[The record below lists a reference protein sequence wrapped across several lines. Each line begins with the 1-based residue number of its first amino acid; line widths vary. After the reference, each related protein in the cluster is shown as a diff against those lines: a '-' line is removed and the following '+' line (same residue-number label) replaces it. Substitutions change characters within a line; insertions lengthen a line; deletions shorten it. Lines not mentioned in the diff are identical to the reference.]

1 MEIQELGRSL
11 RNDPDLIYDFVRNN
25 IEIEWMYGSHKGPL
39 GTVLDRRGSAFDQV
53 RLLVELMRQ
62 AGFAATYHAGTITL
76 TGAQFEAWSGV
87 KKAAAACQLLSSG
100 GIPAVIN
107 GTTTANCSYGSADV
121 SNVVLSHI
129 WASVVIGGQGYVFD
143 PAYKGSVIKNGVA
156 LESVAGLT
164 AGQAASAAAT
174 GMASGTTSGVP
185 FVRNLNAEALTA
197 VVDGYANGLLTQ
209 IDASLSDGSVED
221 LVGGSEIVR
230 FETPSGGLRQL
241 ALPYPSVVQRSWS
254 GGIPN
259 QYRATLGVEVKKR
272 NWPDVA
278 LTQIVNRTLY
288 SDEIYGRKLVIETNF
303 PSQTQY
309 PGQAPFE
316 LWLRLTDRKGDGPAL
331 ATYSLASDFFPSRSG
346 EITLTANHPYAARAD
361 AGAVAGSYMDQA
373 VTKSIRMHVPLTVVN
388 SWGIAGRRLAE
399 SWDARHDDRLPDV
412 PVKQGCEPCEATYGM
427 AGDGRREQLA
437 AAWMVQSS
445 QAALLHANIAKS
457 IYTHHHSL
465 GVVTAD
471 SEAMGVDL
479 VEEEGPQIS
488 PIYYTISDSFDRL
501 DIDTSFSLTSREVD
515 AARRRAAI
523 HAIAATLETL
533 EGNVVGQVADM
544 PDTSSVA
551 TRFAWGNRPPP
562 GEDFSSNYGP
572 RRFHRFNASNA
583 SAALNLSVA
592 EGMLTTTHNG
602 NGANSGE
609 PKLSS
614 YQVEGRRQRLASAVN
629 VYAGAGFDVI
639 TSEESFLGPGQ
650 RAGSFRPTS
659 SHDWGFHMDT
669 KQRGGAL
676 VATRYSGLD
685 PIEIAHITVGET
697 NAKGG
702 GGGVQSDHEER
713 YDPSSAA
720 DLLRA
725 RYVAPSDT
733 LGVNLKTGT
742 VSYVAPARLVTGS
755 GEFPYALHAELFWKG
770 GAERGQALAP
780 YNRIEPQTPWS
791 TNWHNTLT
799 VSSSASEAMG
809 ETDVRAAAGT
819 VAAFLALQDVYKS
832 SPSVQ
837 REVTASLV
845 SSWWLKQISGNVVT
859 ATVGADTRQF
869 VRNAR
874 GQWLNPVSGSYA
886 TLTQTGSRSPFVD
899 QCPSGYAYVTTRG
912 WNYAGMSFVV
922 TGANGDRQ
930 NFQQWSTPVTLTA
943 GGQCAHLR
951 GFRLTNWTWPQGV
964 AVNLTYETPSY
975 GTPRLTEVRNTLG
988 RVLRFSYIGNI
999 PSLQKIDNG
1008 LAGGDLRELSFVRT
1022 GTEIVGVTDPSG
1034 ATTRFEVSKNH
1045 NVNGQYRLDKVFR
1058 PGDTTVPSLSYVY
1071 DGLSRVKEAR
1081 DAVSLQIGGR
1091 GAYEFRFA
1099 GVRAE
1104 RQDPA
1109 GGRYTLLFDDHNR
1122 PFRSIDENGHAVSI
1136 EYDGRGRPATYIY
1149 PEGDREMLAYDAR
1162 NNPVRMTRRAKPGSS
1177 LPDAVVQATWHPVW
1191 NRPTQVTDARGGVTD
1206 ITYRELGI
1214 GAGQVA
1220 SAQQP
1225 APTSGGTRPAHS
1237 YDYGAFGQL
1246 SSVTGPTGVVV
1257 ANSYNATNGLL
1268 VSTTQ
1273 DVGGLNAVTGFVHD
1287 AQGDVV
1293 RITDPLGNATQITYD
1308 ASRRPTMT
1316 RQHGGSISAALIAAS
1331 RTTYDNRG
1339 RVTREEAGSAFSGAN
1354 VTAWLDREVRTYT
1367 PTDQVATVANSTGG
1381 AALALTQYAY
1391 DAADRLTCTA
1401 VRMNPA
1407 VYGSLPASACSQS
1420 TAGANGPDRITRNV
1434 YDAAGQVLREERG
1447 VGTPLLQNYATYTW
1461 SPNGKRT
1468 SVTDANGNK
1477 ASMTYDGFDRQIRW
1491 SFPSLTTTGQVS
1503 TTDYEAY
1510 GYDVSGNRT
1519 SWRKRDGRTITYAYD
1534 ALNRMTRKVVP
1545 DGGGLPAA
1553 ATRDVWYGYDLR
1565 GLQLYARFDSATGEG
1580 VTNTWDKLGRLTGS
1594 TVNMGGVSR
1603 TLDHQYDLNGART
1616 RLTFPDGQY
1625 VAYARDPLQRI
1636 SSASLGATPLFQP
1649 LYDGVG
1655 RLTTLNRRNGAVWS
1669 SPTRFGYD
1677 PLSRVTSQTHDLSG
1691 TSQDLTTTFAYNPA
1705 SQVVK
1710 RTQSNDIYR
1719 FLDHV
1724 TVTRDYAVNRLN
1736 QYTSAG
1742 SASFTYDANGNLTSD
1757 GFGGAYAYDVEN
1769 RLVSG
1774 PDGASLTWDPLGRLF
1789 RSASNTHGA
1798 TTYLYDGD
1806 KLVAEYDAMNA
1817 MLRRYVHADGA
1828 DTPLVWYEGAGL
1840 GTQQYLYA
1848 DHQGSIIARTNAS
1861 GAATHINSYDE
1872 YGIPAETNTG
1882 RFQYTGQA
1890 WLPELGMYHYKA
1902 RIYSPTLGRFLQ
1914 ADPVGYE
1921 DQVNLYAYVGNDP
1934 VNKIDPTGLYE
1945 CREEST
1951 CQATAA
1957 LIGLIST
1964 ARDQLEKGSEDH
1976 VRLSNVLS
1984 TLGTEGDGNGI
1995 VIQSGR
2001 LDPGNPGNFRK
2012 TEGGGI
2018 ITLDFTQF
2026 RDASSRAGV
2035 SIGVY
2040 GAGVLVH
2047 EGDHAYN
2054 RNNSDGSG
2062 ADIFDNERRAYE
2074 SQAGFFSA
2082 VGRWSGNGW
2091 VNVDPRSRSG
2101 FVNGGAIGSHAR
2113 VCGTPQN
2120 PTGRCFS
2127 PWR

>member
-1 MEIQELGRSL
+1 
-11 RNDPDLIYDFVRNN
+11 
-25 IEIEWMYGSHKGPL
+25 MYGSHKGPL
-39 GTVLDRRGSAFDQV
+39 GTVLDRRGSSFDQV

-62 AGFAATYHAGTITL
+62 AGFSASYHAGTITL

-100 GIPAVIN
+100 GIPAAIN
-107 GTTTANCSYGSADV
+107 GATTANCSYGSADV

-129 WASVVIGGQGYVFD
+129 WASVVIGGESYVFD
-143 PAYKGSVIKNGVA
+143 PAYKGSAIKNGQA
-156 LESVAGLT
+156 LEAVAGLS
-164 AGQAASAAAT
+164 AGQATSAAAT
-174 GMASGTTSGVP
+174 GMASGTKSGVP

-197 VVDGYANGLLTQ
+197 VVDGYANGLLTH
-209 IDASLSDGSVED
+209 IDSSLPDGSVQD

-230 FETPSGGLRQL
+230 FETPSGGLRQV
-241 ALPYPSVVQRSWS
+241 ALPYPSVVQRSWN
-254 GGIPN
+254 GGIPD
-259 QYRATLGVEVKKR
+259 QYRAKLGIEIKKR
-272 NWPDVA
+272 NWPDIG
-278 LTQIVNRTLY
+278 LTQIVNKTLY

-303 PSQTQY
+303 PSRTEY

-316 LWLRLTDRKGDGPAL
+316 LWLRLTDRKGDGPTL
-331 ATYSLASDFFPSRSG
+331 ANYSLASDFFPSRSG
-346 EITLTANHPYAARAD
+346 EITLTANHPYAAG
-361 AGAVAGSYMDQA
+361 AGAGAAAGTYMDQA
-373 VTKSIRMHVPLTVVN
+373 VTKSIMMHVPLTVVN
-388 SWGIAGRRLAE
+388 GWGISGRRMAE

-515 AARRRAAI
+515 AIGRRAAI
-523 HAIAATLETL
+523 HAIAATLETV
-533 EGNVVGQVADM
+533 EGNVVGQVADL

-562 GEDFSSNYGP
+562 GEDFSNNYGP

-602 NGANSGE
+602 NGPYNVE

-614 YQVEGRRQRLASAVN
+614 YQVPARRQQLASAVN
-629 VYAGAGFDVI
+629 AYAAAGFDVI

-650 RAGSFRPTS
+650 RGGSFRTDNVPN
-659 SHDWGFHMDT
+659 WGFHMDT

-685 PIEIAHITVGET
+685 PIEIAHITVGEI

-713 YDPSSAA
+713 YDPSLAA

-725 RYVAPSDT
+725 RYVVPSNA
-733 LGVNLKTGT
+733 LGVDMKKGA
-742 VSYVAPARLVTGS
+742 VSYVAPARLVAGS
-755 GEFPYALHAELFWKG
+755 GEFPYALHAELFWRG

-832 SPSVQ
+832 SPSVE

-886 TLTQTGSRSPFVD
+886 TLTQTGSRRPFVD
-899 QCPSGYAYVTTRG
+899 QCPSGDAYVTTRG
-912 WNYAGMSFVV
+912 WDYAGMSFVV

-1034 ATTRFEVSKNH
+1034 ATTRFDVSKNH

-1058 PGDTTVPSLSYVY
+1058 PGDTTVPSLGYVY

-1099 GVRAE
+1099 GVSAE

-1109 GGRYTLLFDDHNR
+1109 GGRYTLLFDAHDR
-1122 PFRSIDENGHAVSI
+1122 PFRSIDENGRAVSI

-1191 NRPTQVTDARGGVTD
+1191 NRPTQVIDARGGVTD

-1225 APTSGGTRPAHS
+1225 SPTSGGTRPAHS
-1237 YDYGAFGQL
+1237 YDYDAFGQL
-1246 SSVTGPTGVVV
+1246 SSVTGPTGVVL

-1273 DVGGLNAVTGFVHD
+1273 DVRGLNAVTGFVHD

-1293 RITDPLGNATQITYD
+1293 RITDPLGNARQITYD

-1367 PTDQVATVANSTGG
+1367 PTDQVAAVANSTGG
-1381 AALALTQYAY
+1381 AALALTQHAY

-1407 VYGSLPASACSQS
+1407 VYGSLPASACSQG

-1434 YDAAGQVLREERG
+1434 YDAAGQVLRVERG

-1491 SFPSLTTTGQVS
+1491 NFPSLTTTGQVS

-1510 GYDVSGNRT
+1510 GYDASGNRT

-1534 ALNRMTRKVVP
+1534 ALNRMTRKIVP

-1580 VTNTWDKLGRLTGS
+1580 VTNTWDKLGRLTSS

-1625 VAYARDPLQRI
+1625 VVYARDPLQRI

-1649 LYDGVG
+1649 IYDGLG

-1669 SPTRFGYD
+1669 SPTSFGYD
-1677 PLSRVTSQTHDLSG
+1677 ALSRLTSQTHDLSG

-1789 RSASNTHGA
+1789 RSSSNTHGA

-1806 KLVAEYDAMNA
+1806 KLVAEYDATHA

-1828 DTPLVWYEGAGL
+1828 DTPLVWYEGSGL
-1840 GTQQYLYA
+1840 GAQQYLYA
-1848 DHQGSIIARTNAS
+1848 DHQGSIIARANAS

-1872 YGIPAETNTG
+1872 YGIPGEANTG

-1914 ADPVGYE
+1914 TDPVGYE
-1921 DQVNLYAYVGNDP
+1921 DQVNLYAYVRNDP
-1934 VNKIDPTGLYE
+1934 VNLNDPTGEIPVVLGCALNPA
-1945 CREEST
+1945 CR
-1951 CQATAA
+1951 TAA
-1957 LIGLIST
+1957 GAAIGGVIGGGAHIIQNGVPKNAGEWRELGIAGAAGAVSGAAVANGQSPMAVGLGVGVAQSVAT
-1964 ARDQLEKGSEDH
+1964 DASRGDVNAGS
-1976 VRLSNVLS
+1976 VGRAVAS
-1984 TLGTEGDGNGI
+1984 GAAGAAG
-1995 VIQSGR
+1995 GR
-2001 LDPGNPGNFRK
+2001 LGSALG
-2012 TEGGGI
+2012 
-2018 ITLDFTQF
+2018 
-2026 RDASSRAGV
+2026 ARAGSAVV
-2035 SIGVY
+2035 STTVRGSNSIPAGA
-2040 GAGVLVH
+2040 GAGVAVS
-2047 EGDHAYN
+2047 EVAGGATGAAV
-2054 RNNSDGSG
+2054 SVAASG
-2062 ADIFDNERRAYE
+2062 AVVYSGRATQGGADAAGRAVTDNQITRGAAAWE
-2074 SQAGFFSA
+2074 QCM
-2082 VGRWSGNGW
+2082 
-2091 VNVDPRSRSG
+2091 RSG
-2101 FVNGGAIGSHAR
+2101 R
-2113 VCGTPQN
+2113 EQC
-2120 PTGRCFS
+2120 
-2127 PWR
+2127 